1 VAPLARD
8 HVYISG
14 EFWNKR
20 RVVLLYGS
28 MYRRTKHI
36 AEPLA
41 EKLGASGFLV
51 SVFNASVTH
60 PTY

>member
-1 VAPLARD
+1 
-8 HVYISG
+8 
-14 EFWNKR
+14 
-20 RVVLLYGS
+20 VLLYGS